1 MKKIIKLQLLSIAT
15 ILAINTQA
23 QEVTPLEINGFGR
36 VYSGV
41 LLDDNHDFSIN
52 QNTLDLTLKHQKGNI
67 GFVANPYFN
76 QYASKDNQF
85 NIRELYIDIFTDKVD
100 IRIGKQQI
108 IWGQADGVFI
118 TDIVSPKNLTEFL
131 LWDFNEI
138 RMGVTAI
145 KTKIYP
151 SDNYDFELVYI
162 PTFSSTI
169 APEQESIW
177 MPKTNFPINPTF
189 DYSKATINQSLE
201 NGEFFAKF
209 TQSSSLYDLQL
220 MGAYT
225 WDDDPSMH
233 ISKTIDP
240 ASMQLTNLKVSPEY
254 HRLTVAGASFS
265 TEIMSFIL
273 RGEGAYYQ
281 GKLFQTAEPT
291 AIDGLTEKDYINYV
305 VGIDKTIGDWKLSS
319 QFIQKN
325 ILDYE
330 QYLAAEETENLLTF
344 MANKTMFREQVR
356 VELFGYL
363 GLNNEDSFIR
373 LRSFYL
379 PYDGLTIELGYNL
392 FSGNEGTFGQYDD
405 NDMIYTKIK
414 YNF

>member
-1 MKKIIKLQLLSIAT
+1 MKRIIKIQLISVAI

-23 QEVTPLEINGFGR
+23 QETIPLEINGFGR

-41 LLDDNHDFSIN
+41 LLDDNHEFSIN
-52 QNTLDLTLKHQKGNI
+52 QNTLDLTFKHQKENI
-67 GFVANPYFN
+67 SFVANPYFN

-85 NIRELYIDIFTDKVD
+85 NIRELYIDIFTEKVD

-138 RMGVTAI
+138 RMGITAI

-151 SDNYDFELVYI
+151 SDNYDFELVYV
-162 PTFSSTI
+162 PTFSPNI
-169 APEQESIW
+169 APEKGSIW
-177 MPKTNFPINPTF
+177 MPKKNFPISPAF
-189 DYSKATINQSLE
+189 DYSKATINQNLK
-201 NGEFFAKF
+201 NGELFAKF

-240 ASMQLTNLKVSPEY
+240 TNMQLTSLTVTPEH
-254 HRLTVAGASFS
+254 HRLTVGGASFS

-281 GKLFQTAEPT
+281 GKKFQTAEPT

-305 VGIDKTIGDWKLSS
+305 VGIDKAIGDWKLSS

-356 VELFGYL
+356 MELFGYL

-373 LRSFYL
+373 LRGFYL
-379 PYDGLTIELGYNL
+379 PYDGITIELGYNL
-392 FSGNEGTFGQYDD
+392 FSGDEGTFGQYDK